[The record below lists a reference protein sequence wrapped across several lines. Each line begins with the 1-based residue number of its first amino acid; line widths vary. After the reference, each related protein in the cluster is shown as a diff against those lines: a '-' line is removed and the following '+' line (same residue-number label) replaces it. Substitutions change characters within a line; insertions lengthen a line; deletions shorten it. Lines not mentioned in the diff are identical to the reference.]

1 MNIEVDTLLAYG
13 ATSKKWIKG
22 EQIFTQGNEARYYHQ
37 IAEGSVKMTT
47 SANLSKEFIQG
58 LFFKGNSFGEPA
70 LMIGK
75 PYPASAYA
83 ETDSLIYRLSKE
95 KFLILLEDHP
105 SYYKNLFLQLVP
117 PRLQVIQQALSTNDL
132 QTIKNMVHLM
142 QPQLLHAGLM
152 EHADLFASFE
162 HYNENTK
169 REEWLESTKLFC
181 EIVETKLKQME

>member
-37 IAEGSVKMTT
+37 IAEGSVKMIT

-105 SYYKNLFLQLVP
+105 SYYKNLF
-117 PRLQVIQQALSTNDL
+117 
-132 QTIKNMVHLM
+132 
-142 QPQLLHAGLM
+142 
-152 EHADLFASFE
+152 
-162 HYNENTK
+162 
-169 REEWLESTKLFC
+169 
-181 EIVETKLKQME
+181 

>member
-1 MNIEVDTLLAYG
+1 DDAGKNSEIGNSNIESSQAD
-13 ATSKKWIKG
+13 
-22 EQIFTQGNEARYYHQ
+22 
-37 IAEGSVKMTT
+37 
-47 SANLSKEFIQG
+47 
-58 LFFKGNSFGEPA
+58 
-70 LMIGK
+70 
-75 PYPASAYA
+75 
-83 ETDSLIYRLSKE
+83 
-95 KFLILLEDHP
+95 
-105 SYYKNLFLQLVP
+105 YKNLFLQLVP